1 LSHWLRSVI
10 VTYNAVV
17 VVEEVLNLLTLTS
30 VKLVDADGFD
40 GGFAGVNS
48 GGASAAW
55 NLADLEAAL
64 IGSGADS
71 DSAAAK
77 KKATTAE
84 EFLGSN
90 ANLVNLN
97 ELIVRPPPSSKSFT
111 SQAVIFMTL
120 MLFISYCNLQGS
132 NFDLSFMLT
141 LAHFSQHV
149 MLYVESQDMN

>member
-1 LSHWLRSVI
+1 
-10 VTYNAVV
+10 
-17 VVEEVLNLLTLTS
+17 

-64 IGSGADS
+64 SGSAADS

-97 ELIVRPPPSSKSFT
+97 ELIVRPPPSSKSCT
-111 SQAVIFMTL
+111 GQAVILVTL
-120 MLFISYCNLQGS
+120 MLFILYCNCTGC

-141 LAHFSQHV
+141 MAHFSQHV
-149 MLYVESQDMN
+149 MLYIESQNVN